1 MERTELKMVNFVGF
15 FIEAFFHLDLCT
27 AFPFCNFESGFCF
40 AVECYC
46 LKCSVIIVG
55 LHASYRCAKRSRLL
69 YVDLVQEAG

>member
-46 LKCSVIIVG
+46 L
-55 LHASYRCAKRSRLL
+55 
-69 YVDLVQEAG
+69 